1 MEYAVQGAIKLN
13 MTSLRLLRIFKIS
26 RLVRII
32 RVVRIF
38 RELRIMVMSIVSTL
52 RTLMW
57 SLVCLFLIMSGIGSY
72 FAWVFADTL
81 ASGAEE
87 SNSEVLENFGSMTKI
102 LTSLFQ
108 ATTGGRDWR
117 ELSDILCRISPFSC
131 FIFYGYISMMVYAI
145 NNILTGICVA
155 NANRAADD
163 DMELSSE
170 EIMKDVNVARLRGIL
185 GAGPMA
191 TRSMGTMDFGAVMS
205 TRSVGTKDFDAPD
218 RKISWAQ
225 LKVHLG
231 DPIVRGYFK
240 KLDLEPWHL
249 RSFFMLLKVG
259 EEEPEINVDNFIRGC
274 MRLRCNVK
282 NIDLMAA
289 LHENKA
295 YDTRR
300 YDELMCSVRRVSGLV
315 SQLEQKKEVPAQN
328 GVHQWVL

>member
-1 MEYAVQGAIKLN
+1 LIELVIQYGVQGSIELN
-13 MTSLRLLRIFKIS
+13 MTWLRLLRIFKIS

-72 FAWVFADTL
+72 FAWVVADTL

-170 EIMKDVNVARLRGIL
+170 EILKDVNVARLRGIL
-185 GAGPMA
+185 SAGTMS
-191 TRSMGTMDFGAVMS
+191 TSSMGT
-205 TRSVGTKDFDAPD
+205 RDFDDPKQ
-218 RKISWAQ
+218 KITWAQ

-231 DPIVRGYFK
+231 NPIVRAYFK

-259 EEEPEINVDNFIRGC
+259 DGEPEINIDHFIRGC

-289 LHENKA
+289 LHENKE
-295 YDTRR
+295 YETRR
-300 YDELMCSVRRVSGLV
+300 YNELKCSIREVSGII
-315 SQLEQKKEVPAQN
+315 SQLEHRKEVRSR
-328 GVHQWVL
+328 VHELVL